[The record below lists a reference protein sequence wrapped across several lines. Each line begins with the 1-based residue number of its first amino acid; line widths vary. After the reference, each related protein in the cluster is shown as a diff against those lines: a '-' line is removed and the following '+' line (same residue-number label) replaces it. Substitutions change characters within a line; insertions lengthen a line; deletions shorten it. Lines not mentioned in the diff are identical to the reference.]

1 MRPLIKLVLVL
12 NALLLRES
20 LEPKSF
26 FDSSSSMFFFSYF
39 KNFVLLSSHLL
50 FNGYQTVLLRAFEW
64 DESFLMKNLQASQAC
79 GTTKDIYLLYLSA
92 VSHTYSSISLIPPR
106 IGIAS
111 VEMMTSDTIYGNNV
125 MCCDS

>member
-1 MRPLIKLVLVL
+1 
-12 NALLLRES
+12 
-20 LEPKSF
+20 
-26 FDSSSSMFFFSYF
+26 
-39 KNFVLLSSHLL
+39 
-50 FNGYQTVLLRAFEW
+50 
-64 DESFLMKNLQASQAC
+64 MKNLQASQAC